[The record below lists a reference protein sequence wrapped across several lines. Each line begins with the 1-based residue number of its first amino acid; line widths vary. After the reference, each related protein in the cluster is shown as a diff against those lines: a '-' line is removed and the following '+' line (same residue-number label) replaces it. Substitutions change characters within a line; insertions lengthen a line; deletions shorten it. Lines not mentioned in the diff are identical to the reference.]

1 MLLLQNGRVD
11 VGIAVNVDRRFQEHL
26 KGNGG
31 KTTLDNPPS
40 KFIFTEEHPNRDSA
54 ARRERQLKHWTR
66 AKKLAL
72 AEGRTCDLKTL
83 SKRRNL

>member
-1 MLLLQNGRVD
+1 MLLLQNGRIY
-11 VGIAVNVDRRFQEHL
+11 VGIAVNVDRRLQEHL

-40 KFIFTEEHPNRDSA
+40 KIIFTEEHPNRDSA

-66 AKKLAL
+66 AKKLERFQWTYPAV
-72 AEGRTCDLKTL
+72 GRLE
-83 SKRRNL
+83 